1 MSHSLLM
8 CWSCLRFPRWECEAA
23 ILGNSFV
30 TKYGVDVGK
39 VDIVVNVR
47 VVTGFVRHLDGSI
60 QKQYA
65 PDEVQCPL
73 QVSKVILELQ

>member
-1 MSHSLLM
+1 M
-8 CWSCLRFPRWECEAA
+8 
-23 ILGNSFV
+23 
-30 TKYGVDVGK
+30 GK

-65 PDEVQCPL
+65 PDEVLCPL
-73 QVSKVILELQ
+73 QVSVVTKGAGTLRLVQCLRIYVHAKPLLMHMF